1 MIIDYLIEGLHESN
15 KYDFQKGDCNVY
27 ALALHNKYGYPFY
40 GAKELRGDR
49 LFAHVFVM
57 NPQTKTFIDN
67 EGSYSKEEMM
77 AKFDGT
83 KIVKLSPDAAKLVY
97 FVPDI
102 DPSIEMYADDD
113 EIDSIK
119 QQQAVKYEKEID
131 AKVADVQS
139 NYIPNV
145 G

>member
-1 MIIDYLIEGLHESN
+1 MIIDYLLESLN
-15 KYDFQKGDCNVY
+15 TTDKYDFQEGDCNIY
-27 ALALHNKYGYPFY
+27 ALALHNKYGYPIY

-97 FVPDI
+97 FVPE
-102 DPSIEMYADDD
+102 SIEMYADDD
-113 EIDSIK
+113 EIESIK

-131 AKVADVQS
+131 AKIADVTA
-139 NYIPNV
+139 NYLQRE
-145 G
+145 